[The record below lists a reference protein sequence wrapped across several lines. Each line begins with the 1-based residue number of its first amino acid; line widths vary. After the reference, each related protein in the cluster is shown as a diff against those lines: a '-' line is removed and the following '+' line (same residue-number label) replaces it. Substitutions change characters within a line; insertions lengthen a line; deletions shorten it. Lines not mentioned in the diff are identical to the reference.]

1 MASFS
6 SNQTLLTFLLCVRQ
20 TWIWLNWFWKF
31 LCERIV
37 VLICMVLQFVWRKD
51 FLYMGLVFR
60 KLCRFLLMFHSVP
73 YFCFLYRSLSSSLC
87 TVFYS
92 IPSNIDEVLLIN
104 PSANVFVFADFNVY
118 HKDWLT
124 YSGGTD
130 RPVNCYNFFY
140 LKWPYSDG

>member
-1 MASFS
+1 
-6 SNQTLLTFLLCVRQ
+6 
-20 TWIWLNWFWKF
+20 
-31 LCERIV
+31 
-37 VLICMVLQFVWRKD
+37 
-51 FLYMGLVFR
+51 MGLVFR

-118 HKDWLT
+118 HKDRLT

-130 RPVNCYNFFY
+130 RPVKCYNFFLSQMTLLRWLTFLLRSQAVILIVMLFWIY
-140 LKWPYSDG
+140 LFLLMLVLVLQWLSLH